1 MREYRFRGKVTSDS
15 HSLKKNQ
22 WVYGSYFKDGNKNSW
37 IFDNEEDIFY
47 IVDEKTVGEYTGLKD
62 RYGND
67 VYEGDIV
74 EEYSYNKLGE
84 IVWDKNSGMFLVKL
98 KDFSIT
104 ASGIDKCKK
113 VGNIWDNYSF
123 IEKKNNK
130 KDEVS
135 IEKKIYFEIGDIISK
150 IRLNEIKKSEIK
162 NKLINV
168 NNVLRNII
176 FNRKIY
182 IVTNEGFIQGVY
194 TKKEV
199 AQKVVLEG
207 FDDKVSEYWI
217 DDKL

>member
-113 VGNIWDNYSF
+113 VGYIWDNYSF